1 MTSFD
6 FIEIT
11 NEEHTVTA
19 YLLPYAA
26 TLASVI
32 FQDKNKKPQDLVL
45 GFSNKKGYLEDTAY
59 LGRTIG
65 RIANRIKN
73 GEFEFRG
80 KTVNLHTNL
89 PPHHLHGG
97 PNGIAK
103 RDWEVRSHSKGS
115 VTFGIKTDTSI
126 DSYPGDAIIEV
137 TYTINDKNQLVVEHS
152 ARCTEPGVLALTN
165 HAYWNLDG
173 SDSIHA
179 HRLHIAASTYL
190 PVDETNLATGEI
202 ASVEN
207 TKFDFREPKE
217 LGAVKDDDGMID
229 LDNDW
234 ILDKEGPEQLHQL
247 SFWSNQSGI
256 RMDIQTSYPAI
267 HLYAAKRLNTKG
279 KEDAV
284 YGANKALAIEPQLYS
299 SAVNYPGKFPSVE
312 ITPEKPYSYEIIY
325 SFSHI

>member
-1 MTSFD
+1 MEDRT
-6 FIEIT
+6 E
-11 NEEHTVTA
+11 
-19 YLLPYAA
+19 LLRLNFKNIKKYF
-26 TLASVI
+26 L
-32 FQDKNKKPQDLVL
+32 FQ
-45 GFSNKKGYLEDTAY
+45 
-59 LGRTIG
+59 
-65 RIANRIKN
+65 
-73 GEFEFRG
+73 
-80 KTVNLHTNL
+80 
-89 PPHHLHGG
+89 
-97 PNGIAK
+97 

-126 DSYPGDAIIEV
+126 DSYPGDAVIEV
-137 TYTINDKNQLVVEHS
+137 TYTINDKNQLVVEHF

-173 SDSIHA
+173 SVSIQRSLHLKTNFQNSIHA

-234 ILDKEGPEQLHQL
+234 ILDKKGPEQLHQL
-247 SFWSNQSGI
+247 SLWSNQSGI

-267 HLYAAKRLNTKG
+267 HLYAAKRLNIKG
-279 KEDAV
+279 KENAV

-299 SAVNYPGKFPSVE
+299 SAVNYVGFRIFQIDPMIFQCNYSHALVKIEKYNIISARQVPKCRNHPGKALFV
-312 ITPEKPYSYEIIY
+312 
-325 SFSHI
+325 